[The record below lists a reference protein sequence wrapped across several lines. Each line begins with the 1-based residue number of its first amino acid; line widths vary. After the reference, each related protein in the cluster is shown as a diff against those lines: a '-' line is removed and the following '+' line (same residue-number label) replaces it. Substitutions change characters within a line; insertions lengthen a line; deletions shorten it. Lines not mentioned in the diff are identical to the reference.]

1 MKMRKTIPSLI
12 MLTLSVTSCGENSNN
27 PIIHRNG
34 DLLSLSEITYDNA
47 FVNATAELLGNM
59 LSANEPFLFYV
70 TSSECSHC
78 YDFESVI
85 LDYVKSTKNYVLKLE
100 VYEDDTNG
108 DPIYTEEFKNIYDEY
123 KNYFFVNGQ
132 LLTPSV
138 FVTNGFNFAT
148 SIPSSRFANSGMFS
162 RAMNDY
168 IKYSNVY
175 AISSI
180 EGNDSFNIKHDDAE
194 SMTILIDRSNKELMT
209 TYNLQIQEITDSS
222 SFDIALVDIN
232 GSNKDE
238 LLKKYELDSLDRP
251 IAIYKNGSNFDKY
264 IFNSKIDSGKE
275 FLKQYIK

>member
-12 MLTLSVTSCGENSNN
+12 MLTLSVTSCGENNNN

-78 YDFESVI
+78 YDFQSVI
-85 LDYVKSTKNYVLKLE
+85 LDYVKSTKNIVLKLD
-100 VYEDDTNG
+100 VYEEDING
-108 DPIYTEEFKNIYDEY
+108 DPVYTNDFQNIYDEY
-123 KNYFFVNGQ
+123 KDYFFVNGQ

-168 IKYSNVY
+168 VRYSNVY
-175 AISSI
+175 SISSL
-180 EGNDSFNIKHDDAE
+180 EGSNTFDSKHNNSE

-232 GSNKDE
+232 SSSKDD
-238 LLKKYELDSLDRP
+238 LLKKYELESLDRP
-251 IAIYKNGSNFDKY
+251 MAIYKNGSKIDKY
-264 IFNSKIDSGKE
+264 IFNSEIDSGKE